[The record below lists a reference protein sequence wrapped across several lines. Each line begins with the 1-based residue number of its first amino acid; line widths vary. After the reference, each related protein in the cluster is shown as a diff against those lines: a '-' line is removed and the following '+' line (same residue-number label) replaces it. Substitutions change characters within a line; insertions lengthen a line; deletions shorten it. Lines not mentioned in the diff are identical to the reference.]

1 MNKRG
6 YLLSE
11 LIISFALSFII
22 LITIFNTTITLN
34 QKLSDLY
41 VENKA
46 ISQQIIFNR
55 KIGNDFASKTVTDMD
70 GSDPGTCKIT
80 YSDGVKTL
88 EFSNKSGSNKAYI
101 EYDDEKINIPD
112 NMKIGDDKITCE
124 IINGIAKLKVP
135 ITYSRKDKDYGIELY
150 NLSSSFTY

>member
-22 LITIFNTTITLN
+22 LITIFNTTINLN
-34 QKLSDLY
+34 QKLSDLF

-46 ISQQIIFNR
+46 ASQQFVFNR
-55 KIGNDFASKTVTDMD
+55 KIGNDFTTKTVDSMVLSDKTCTIKFTDNTERVLSVSTD
-70 GSDPGTCKIT
+70 SIT
-80 YSDGVKTL
+80 YNNEQID
-88 EFSNKSGSNKAYI
+88 
-101 EYDDEKINIPD
+101 IPD
-112 NMKIGDDKITCE
+112 KMKISDTITCE
-124 IINGIAKLKVP
+124 IKNGIAKVKVP
-135 ITYSRKDKDYGIELY
+135 IKYSRQAKDYGIELY